1 MAALGNAIVIADNIS
16 FCDGKKIANQFF
28 QKSIFEARNVHI
40 KKLK

>member
-1 MAALGNAIVIADNIS
+1 MAALGNAIVIADIS

-28 QKSIFEARNVHI
+28 QKSIFETRNFHI